1 MCRLGGARGLLLH
14 RILPFIRQAAQCAQ
28 TVRGRGRA
36 TAPRRM
42 PRERRR
48 IRDYHFGTRLAGTPR
63 AVRTSVRADPAC
75 AARPV

>member
-1 MCRLGGARGLLLH
+1 LGGARGFLPH
-14 RILPFIRQAAQCAQ
+14 RIVRFFRRAAERAESCGAMLGRV
-28 TVRGRGRA
+28 TV
-36 TAPRRM
+36 

-48 IRDYHFGTRLAGTPR
+48 TRDYHFGTRLAGTPR